1 MNCPTSWRAQPSVSD
16 SPRKVGA
23 HRSAPPAPLAECREG
38 PFRVLFESAPPAA
51 ASDGKIGA
59 GRGKLLILRRL
70 TRDGSRDADR
80 LLAAY
85 SPGPPRSEPSTR
97 GSFRKRVDY
106 SNLNRRPARIWAHGS
121 RFRERDAGL

>member
-1 MNCPTSWRAQPSVSD
+1 M
-16 SPRKVGA
+16 
-23 HRSAPPAPLAECREG
+23 
-38 PFRVLFESAPPAA
+38 LFESAPPAA

-85 SPGPPRSEPSTR
+85 SPGPPRAEPLLW
-97 GSFRKRVDY
+97 GSFREKADY
-106 SNLNRRPARIWAHGS
+106 SNLNRDQERMPV
-121 RFRERDAGL
+121 FREIGRAHV